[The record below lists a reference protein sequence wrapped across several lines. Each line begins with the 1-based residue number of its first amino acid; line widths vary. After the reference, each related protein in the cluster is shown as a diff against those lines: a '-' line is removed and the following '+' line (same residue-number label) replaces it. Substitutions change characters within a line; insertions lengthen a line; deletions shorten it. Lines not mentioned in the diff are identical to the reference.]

1 VVVQIVVT
9 SDTDWMVIEGGM
21 VEKCPYITHHD
32 VIFDKCIPFNISQ
45 APTKAAPTA
54 GPTFL
59 SEQRKLSG
67 YINGQ
72 AVQSQNVLAEHDVV
86 EGAAPVEFTYDDDVP
101 TVNPEAVAAY
111 VSCRFPLHSSYTT
124 STVHITFSHFLL
136 SLSFDSVPHDDT
148 HYVQF
153 VFKILSNRNHMI
165 GLVDQV
171 SGLPVQQWT
180 QIHKLTHLPSATLAF
195 GTHPPDQRLHNEH
208 GMSS

>member
-111 VSCRFPLHSSYTT
+111 VSCRFPLHSSTIPRT
-124 STVHITFSHFLL
+124 HHIL
-136 SLSFDSVPHDDT
+136 SLLIISQLRLRPARRHALRPVRIQDPQQPQSHDWA
-148 HYVQF
+148 
-153 VFKILSNRNHMI
+153 R
-165 GLVDQV
+165 GP
-171 SGLPVQQWT
+171 GEWA
-180 QIHKLTHLPSATLAF
+180 PSATMD
-195 GTHPPDQRLHNEH
+195 PDP
-208 GMSS
+208 